1 MTAPV
6 VRDDGS
12 VLVEAPRYRLEVR
25 ADGLRATLASAEGEQ
40 WLAMRPLAA
49 FDRTDGLD
57 ETLAVSPPR
66 VVDGRIEIERR
77 STLWDAALTTLTCS
91 DDAIE
96 LRSSVARTR
105 RR

>member
-1 MTAPV
+1 MTGPV

-25 ADGLRATLASAEGEQ
+25 ADGLRATLTSSEGEQ
-40 WLAMRPLAA
+40 WLALRPLAA

-66 VVDGRIEIERR
+66 VADGRIEIERR
-77 STLWDAALTTLTCS
+77 STLWDDALTTLTCS
-91 DDAIE
+91 DESDRAAFFG
-96 LRSSVARTR
+96 ARPR
-105 RR
+105 